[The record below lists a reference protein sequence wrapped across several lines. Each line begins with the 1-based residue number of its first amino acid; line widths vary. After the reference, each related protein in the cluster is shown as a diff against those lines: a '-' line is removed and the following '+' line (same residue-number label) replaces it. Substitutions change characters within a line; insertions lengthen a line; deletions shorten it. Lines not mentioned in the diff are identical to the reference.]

1 MKTSFVTGLY
11 VLSLAFCFSCERLQP
26 DIRIRKEDTCR
37 HYGSGRHPSSADSL
51 VQTQIPREGLFL
63 TAVSYPEG
71 YDWRRDTA
79 YRTQTGQLQLLY
91 IRDLPADQEA
101 VAVDT
106 ILSLMAGAG
115 KAVSLDADRHQFL
128 GGHLYTECLTDS
140 RTVYRRDGQTV
151 LLTPEAEYLRGI
163 LPLGDDLYTLSQRM
177 KEGGFILRRNWKQIF
192 LSEDGILRGSLTDP
206 SYGRTG
212 ALFEEGGQACFFYE
226 ASDGVWRL
234 VRDGREQTVTLPAYT
249 KKLYD
254 VRYFEGKICLACQ
267 IRQHQPVVFV
277 GTQKYDLSS
286 TLPFPAEKLGFQLL
300 RLGNE
305 LHLSGTLRMNASQQL
320 YTGMWSSTRLLRVL
334 YGRCDWLGEE
344 VYLRREG
351 LQLVAAGFCGT
362 EYALGQ
368 EDGNLMMPAC
378 AWPGEEAL
386 YLALSHVGDNPV
398 LWVNGR
404 SYPIPLNGFLTSV
417 TLL

>member
-1 MKTSFVTGLY
+1 
-11 VLSLAFCFSCERLQP
+11 
-26 DIRIRKEDTCR
+26 
-37 HYGSGRHPSSADSL
+37 
-51 VQTQIPREGLFL
+51 
-63 TAVSYPEG
+63 
-71 YDWRRDTA
+71 
-79 YRTQTGQLQLLY
+79 
-91 IRDLPADQEA
+91 LPADQET

-106 ILSLMAGAG
+106 ILSLTAGAG

-128 GGHLYTECLTDS
+128 GGHLYSECLTDS

-177 KEGGFILRRNWKQIF
+177 KEGGFILRRNWKQVF

-226 ASDGVWRL
+226 AADGVWRL
-234 VRDGREQTVTLPAYT
+234 VRDGREETVTLPAHL

-267 IRQHQPVVFV
+267 IRQRQPVIYV

-286 TLPFPAEKLGFQLL
+286 TIPFPAEKLGFQLL
-300 RLGNE
+300 RLGDE
-305 LHLSGTLRMNASQQL
+305 LRLSGMLRMNASQHL
-320 YTGMWSSTRLLRVL
+320 CTGMWSPTRLLHVL

-362 EYALGQ
+362 EYALGP
-368 EDGNLMMPAC
+368 EVGNLMMPAC
-378 AWPGEEAL
+378 AWPGEKAL
-386 YLALSHVGDNPV
+386 YLALSRAGENPV